1 MAEAPTG
8 PAGEL
13 GGETGMARK
22 TKEAM
27 NLKEAA
33 VFLSMS
39 ENTLRKLVR
48 EERIPAQVFSR
59 RGMRFSR
66 EALMAWLQGKKPA
79 A

>member
-1 MAEAPTG
+1 MDDAPTE
-8 PAGEL
+8 PSQEP

-48 EERIPAQVFSR
+48 EEKIPAQVFSR
-59 RGMRFSR
+59 RGLRFSR
-66 EALMAWLQGKKPA
+66 TALEQWLRGSKPA